1 MKNILTLLLLG
12 AATYLQAQVAVM
24 PAHTHAAIEVI
35 QRELN
40 QNRSVISQDVID
52 YYPIYVDRGQYQI
65 AVMCK
70 VNDAFN
76 KENAVRD
83 GFEVGTVIGKIA
95 TIRMPLNK
103 LQEGFSYPGIEYLEV
118 AEKMAPNLDEAIKDV
133 RADKVHKGIDLPQP
147 YTGQNVLIGIVDW
160 GFDYTHPM
168 FYDTLLDHS
177 RIMAS
182 WDQVKKI
189 GTPPPGFSHGAA
201 YLDADQL
208 ATAQHDTLSP
218 LTDYHG
224 THVAGIAGG
233 SGGGTKYRGMGFES
247 DLLFSQMRN
256 DVTSAIDAFQ
266 WMYNVSQ
273 ATGRRLVINNSWGN
287 YRLFPLD
294 GTSLM
299 SQAIDA
305 FSDLGVV
312 FVFSAGNNGDINF
325 HLKKSFAADS
335 VKTRIMAS
343 WDQVKKIGTPPP
355 GFSHGAAYLDAD
367 QLAAAQH
374 DTLSPLTDYHG
385 THVAGI
391 AGGSG
396 GGTKYRGMGF
406 ESDLLFSQ
414 MRNDVTSAIDAF
426 QWMYNVSQA
435 TGRRLVINN
444 SWGNYRLFPLDGT
457 SLMSQ
462 AIDAFS
468 DLGVVFVFSA
478 GNNGD
483 INFHLKKS
491 FAADSVKTRI
501 MGFDYINDKDLWGQS
516 ISMWG
521 EAGNAFS
528 VQLRILNETNELL
541 VQTDLINTA
550 TAAAY
555 QDTFIITGNDTIFYH
570 VTTDAAHPLNGRPQM
585 TLDIR
590 NKNAALKKILY
601 AQAPTGT
608 VHFWNTRLTTYGI
621 GNWGYGFTA
630 PKAGY
635 VNGDKNYGIGHP
647 AVTNSVI
654 TVAAHQT
661 NFLLTNFSSYGP
673 RMDDVQKPDISA
685 PGQDICSS
693 FNSFSTTNLTAVI
706 KSTFNGKEYEWV
718 RLSGTSMS
726 GPMVAGAVALILEA
740 DPNLSSAQV
749 KELIINT
756 AREDNLTGDLPSEG
770 HVRWGHG
777 KLDVYSAI
785 QSITNTGISNI
796 TESKDYAFPNPP
808 KDILYV
814 TKSLEGN
821 ETYQLMSLDGRLMS
835 AGHFDGAVHV
845 EAIPDGMYFLTIE
858 DASAIESFRIIIA
871 K

>member
-1 MKNILTLLLLG
+1 MKNLLTLALL
-12 AATYLQAQVAVM
+12 ATSLYSQAQVAVM
-24 PAHTHAAIEVI
+24 PAHTHAAIQVI

-40 QNRSVISQDVID
+40 QNRSVVSQEVMD
-52 YYPIYVDRGQYQI
+52 YYPIYIDHGQYEI

-70 VNDAFN
+70 VNDAF
-76 KENAVRD
+76 KPENAVRD
-83 GFEVGTVIGKIA
+83 GYDVGTVIGPIV
-95 TIRMPLNK
+95 TMRMPLSK
-103 LQEGFSYPGIEYLEV
+103 LVEGFSYPGIEYLEV
-118 AEKMAPNLDEAIKDV
+118 ADKMAPNLDEAIKDV
-133 RADKVHKGIDLPQP
+133 QADKVHKGIDLPQP

-208 ATAQHDTLSP
+208 AAAQHDTISP

-273 ATGRRLVINNSWGN
+273 STGRRLVINNSWGN

-325 HLKKSFAADS
+325 HLKKA
-335 VKTRIMAS
+335 
-343 WDQVKKIGTPPP
+343 
-355 GFSHGAAYLDAD
+355 
-367 QLAAAQH
+367 
-374 DTLSPLTDYHG
+374 
-385 THVAGI
+385 
-391 AGGSG
+391 
-396 GGTKYRGMGF
+396 
-406 ESDLLFSQ
+406 
-414 MRNDVTSAIDAF
+414 
-426 QWMYNVSQA
+426 
-435 TGRRLVINN
+435 
-444 SWGNYRLFPLDGT
+444 
-457 SLMSQ
+457 
-462 AIDAFS
+462 
-468 DLGVVFVFSA
+468 
-478 GNNGD
+478 
-483 INFHLKKS
+483 

-521 EAGNAFS
+521 EAGNEFS
-528 VQLRILNETNELL
+528 VQLRILNETNEFL
-541 VQTDLINTA
+541 VQSDLINTA

-555 QDTFIITGNDTIFYH
+555 QDTYLITGADTIFYH

-590 NKNAALKKILY
+590 NKNATLKKILY
-601 AQAPTGT
+601 AQAPSGI
-608 VHFWNTRLTTYGI
+608 VHFWNTRLTNYGI

-654 TVAAHQT
+654 TTAAHQT

-693 FNSFSTTNLTAVI
+693 FNSFSTTNLTAVT
-706 KSTFNGKEYEWV
+706 KTTFHGKEYEWV

-726 GPMVAGAVALILEA
+726 GPMVAGAAALILEA

-749 KELIINT
+749 KDLIIRT
-756 AREDNLTGDLPSEG
+756 AREDNLTGDLPDEG
-770 HVRWGHG
+770 HIRWGHG

-796 TESKDYAFPNPP
+796 TESSDYAFPNPA

-835 AGHFDGAVHV
+835 AGHFDGALHV
-845 EAIPDGMYFLTIE
+845 DAIPDGMYFLTIE
-858 DASAIESFRIIIA
+858 DATATESFRIIIA

>member
-1 MKNILTLLLLG
+1 
-12 AATYLQAQVAVM
+12 
-24 PAHTHAAIEVI
+24 
-35 QRELN
+35 
-40 QNRSVISQDVID
+40 
-52 YYPIYVDRGQYQI
+52 
-65 AVMCK
+65 
-70 VNDAFN
+70 
-76 KENAVRD
+76 
-83 GFEVGTVIGKIA
+83 
-95 TIRMPLNK
+95 
-103 LQEGFSYPGIEYLEV
+103 
-118 AEKMAPNLDEAIKDV
+118 MAPNLDEAIKDV

-208 ATAQHDTLSP
+208 A
-218 LTDYHG
+218 
-224 THVAGIAGG
+224 
-233 SGGGTKYRGMGFES
+233 
-247 DLLFSQMRN
+247 
-256 DVTSAIDAFQ
+256 
-266 WMYNVSQ
+266 
-273 ATGRRLVINNSWGN
+273 
-287 YRLFPLD
+287 
-294 GTSLM
+294 
-299 SQAIDA
+299 
-305 FSDLGVV
+305 
-312 FVFSAGNNGDINF
+312 
-325 HLKKSFAADS
+325 
-335 VKTRIMAS
+335 
-343 WDQVKKIGTPPP
+343 
-355 GFSHGAAYLDAD
+355 
-367 QLAAAQH
+367 AAQH
-374 DTLSPLTDYHG
+374 DTISPLTDYHG

-501 MGFDYINDKDLWGQS
+501 MGFDYVNDKDLWGQS

-521 EAGNAFS
+521 EAGNEFS

-555 QDTFIITGNDTIFYH
+555 LDTFIITGTDTIFYH

-608 VHFWNTRLTTYGI
+608 LHFWNTRLTNYGI

-654 TVAAHQT
+654 TAAAHQT

-693 FNSFSTTNLTAVI
+693 FNSFSTTNLTAVT
-706 KSTFNGKEYEWV
+706 KTTFNGKEYEWV

-726 GPMVAGAVALILEA
+726 GPMIAGAVALILEA

-756 AREDNLTGDLPSEG
+756 AREDNLTGDLPTEG

-796 TESKDYAFPNPP
+796 TESKDYAFPNPA
-808 KDILYV
+808 KDILYL
-814 TKSLEGN
+814 TKSLQGN
-821 ETYQLMSLDGRLMS
+821 ETYQLMSLDGRLIS
-835 AGHFDGAVHV
+835 AGHFDGALHV
-845 EAIPDGMYFLTIE
+845 DAIPDGMYFLTIE
-858 DASAIESFRIIIA
+858 DASTTESYRISVLH
-871 K
+871 

>member
-1 MKNILTLLLLG
+1 MKYLLTLVLLV
-12 AATYLQAQVAVM
+12 TTIFLQAQGTVM

-35 QRELN
+35 QHELN
-40 QNRSVISQDVID
+40 QNRSVVSQEVMD
-52 YYPIYVDRGQYQI
+52 YYPIYVDRGQYEI

-83 GFEVGTVIGKIA
+83 GLEVGTVIGPIA
-95 TIRMPLNK
+95 TILMPLNK

-133 RADKVHKGIDLPQP
+133 QADKVHKGIDLPQP

-177 RIMAS
+177 
-182 WDQVKKI
+182 
-189 GTPPPGFSHGAA
+189 
-201 YLDADQL
+201 
-208 ATAQHDTLSP
+208 
-218 LTDYHG
+218 
-224 THVAGIAGG
+224 
-233 SGGGTKYRGMGFES
+233 
-247 DLLFSQMRN
+247 
-256 DVTSAIDAFQ
+256 
-266 WMYNVSQ
+266 
-273 ATGRRLVINNSWGN
+273 
-287 YRLFPLD
+287 
-294 GTSLM
+294 
-299 SQAIDA
+299 
-305 FSDLGVV
+305 
-312 FVFSAGNNGDINF
+312 
-325 HLKKSFAADS
+325 
-335 VKTRIMAS
+335 RIMAS

-426 QWMYNVSQA
+426 QWMYNVSQT

-444 SWGNYRLFPLDGT
+444 SWGNYRLFPLDGS

-521 EAGNAFS
+521 EAGNEFS
-528 VQLRILNETNELL
+528 VQLRILNEANELL
-541 VQTDLINTA
+541 VQSDLINTA
-550 TAAAY
+550 NAAAY
-555 QDTFIITGNDTIFYH
+555 QDTYLITGADTIFYH
-570 VTTDAAHPLNGRPQM
+570 VTTDAVHPLNGRPQM

-601 AQAPTGT
+601 AQAPSGI

-654 TVAAHQT
+654 TAAAHQT

-673 RMDDVQKPDISA
+673 RMDEVQKPDISA
-685 PGQDICSS
+685 PGLDICSS
-693 FNSFSTTNLTAVI
+693 FNSFSATNLTAVT
-706 KSTFNGKEYEWV
+706 KTTFNGKEYEWV

-756 AREDNLTGDLPSEG
+756 AREDNLTGDLPDEG
-770 HVRWGHG
+770 HIRWGHG

-785 QSITNTGISNI
+785 QSITNTAISNI
-796 TESKDYAFPNPP
+796 TESKDYAFPNPA

-821 ETYQLMSLDGRLMS
+821 ESYRLISLDGRLMS
-835 AGHFDGAVHV
+835 AGHFDGALHV
-845 EAIPDGMYFLTIE
+845 DAIPDGMYFLTIE
-858 DASAIESFRIIIA
+858 DASATASFRILIMH
-871 K
+871 

>member
-1 MKNILTLLLLG
+1 MKNLLTLALL
-12 AATYLQAQVAVM
+12 ATTVYLQAQVAVM
-24 PAHTHAAIEVI
+24 PAHTHAAIQVI
-35 QRELN
+35 QHELN
-40 QNRSVISQDVID
+40 QNRNVVSQKVMD
-52 YYPIYVDRGQYQI
+52 YYPIYTDKGQYEI
-65 AVMCK
+65 AVLCK
-70 VNDAFN
+70 VNPSFKKEDAI
-76 KENAVRD
+76 RD
-83 GFEVGTVIGKIA
+83 GYNVGTVIGQIVSM
-95 TIRMPLNK
+95 RMPLNR

-118 AEKMAPNLDEAIKDV
+118 AEKIAPELDEAIKDV

-177 RIMAS
+177 RIMAA
-182 WDQVKKI
+182 WDQVKKS

-218 LTDYHG
+218 LSDYHG

-256 DVTSAIDAFQ
+256 DVTSAVDAFQ
-266 WMYNVSQ
+266 WMYNISQ

-325 HLKKSFAADS
+325 HLKK
-335 VKTRIMAS
+335 
-343 WDQVKKIGTPPP
+343 
-355 GFSHGAAYLDAD
+355 
-367 QLAAAQH
+367 
-374 DTLSPLTDYHG
+374 
-385 THVAGI
+385 
-391 AGGSG
+391 
-396 GGTKYRGMGF
+396 
-406 ESDLLFSQ
+406 
-414 MRNDVTSAIDAF
+414 N
-426 QWMYNVSQA
+426 
-435 TGRRLVINN
+435 
-444 SWGNYRLFPLDGT
+444 
-457 SLMSQ
+457 
-462 AIDAFS
+462 
-468 DLGVVFVFSA
+468 
-478 GNNGD
+478 
-483 INFHLKKS
+483 

-501 MGFDYINDKDLWGQS
+501 MGFDYVNDRDLWGQS

-521 EAGNAFS
+521 EAGNEFS
-528 VQLRILNETNELL
+528 VQLRILNETNEVL
-541 VQTDLINTA
+541 VQSELINTA

-555 QDTFIITGNDTIFYH
+555 QDTYLITGADTIFYH

-585 TLDIR
+585 TLDIK

-601 AQAPTGT
+601 AQAPEGI

-654 TVAAHQT
+654 TTAAHQT

-673 RMDDVQKPDISA
+673 RMDEVQKPDISA
-685 PGQDICSS
+685 PGLDICSS
-693 FNSFSTTNLTAVI
+693 FNSFSTTNLTAVT
-706 KSTFNGKEYEWV
+706 KTTFNGKEYEWV

-726 GPMVAGAVALILEA
+726 GPMVTGAVALILEA
-740 DPNLSSAQV
+740 DPNLSSEQV
-749 KELIINT
+749 KALIINA
-756 AREDNLTGDLPSEG
+756 AREDNLTGDLPDEG
-770 HVRWGHG
+770 HNRWGHG

-785 QSITNTGISNI
+785 QSITNTAVSNI
-796 TESKDYAFPNPP
+796 TESKNFAFPNPTS
-808 KDILYV
+808 DILYV
-814 TKSLEGN
+814 TKPLEGN
-821 ETYQLMSLDGRLMS
+821 ETYRLTGLDGRLMRTGFFS
-835 AGHFDGAVHV
+835 GALHV
-845 EAIPDGMYFLTIE
+845 DTIPDGMYFLNIE
-858 DASAIESFRIIIA
+858 DDKGIESFRIVIA
-871 K
+871 R